1 MKKLTAMALSL
12 MVISFDDSARAD
24 DTSARHAL
32 AERLLEAMQMEK
44 QMEKSMEAMN
54 AQIAITKANMLET
67 MGQKPSAGTAPNTL
81 SSMMERMAEEM
92 SYENIKN
99 DYVAIYAEVFS
110 TKELEGLI
118 AFYESPIGLAWLD
131 KQPDVMIRT
140 AQIAQNK
147 MSKLMPL
154 MMEEMKK
161 SMSPQAIPSTPPAGD
176 Q

>member
-1 MKKLTAMALSL
+1 MKKLTAMALAL
-12 MVISFDDSARAD
+12 MVVSFDDSARAD

-67 MGQKPSAGTAPNTL
+67 MGQKPPAGTAPNTL
-81 SSMMERMAEEM
+81 SMMERMAEEM

-131 KQPDVMIRT
+131 KQPDVMMRT

-154 MMEEMKK
+154 MMDEMKK
-161 SMSPQAIPSTPPAGD
+161 SMPPQAIPSTPPAGD